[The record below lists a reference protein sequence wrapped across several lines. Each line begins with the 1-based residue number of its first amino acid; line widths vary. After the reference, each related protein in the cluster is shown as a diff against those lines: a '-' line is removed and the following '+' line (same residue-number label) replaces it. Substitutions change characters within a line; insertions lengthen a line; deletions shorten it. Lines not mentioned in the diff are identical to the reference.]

1 MRKLT
6 DHKLNGLNDELDI
19 NVLDEPGQGN
29 ANHKYEITF
38 RKFSDELNSEIGG
51 GLTQINFQNGP
62 IKEFG
67 VNGISNE
74 ALLAIIIDRLRGFQS
89 GDYACADN
97 QIALESAEYCLHML
111 QKRTKDRLE
120 RGVEGTNNK

>member
-1 MRKLT
+1 MRQLT
-6 DHKLNGLNDELDI
+6 DHKLNGLNDSLDI

-29 ANHKYEITF
+29 ANHKYEIIDTS
-38 RKFSDELNSEIGG
+38 RWYELHRQSQLAE
-51 GLTQINFQNGP
+51 INFQNGP

-74 ALLAIIIDRLRGFQS
+74 ALLAIIIDRLKGFQS
-89 GDYACADN
+89 GEYACEDN
-97 QIALESAEYCLHML
+97 ENALSCAQKTLYWL

-120 RGVEGTNNK
+120 RGVEGLNIK